1 MKVNYNCL
9 NKESFTLFVRMGGK
23 KKGGKKGKGG
33 DEDRYDPAQMN
44 LILAAQVQSLKERLV
59 LEKERKDKS

>member
-44 LILAAQVQSLKERLV
+44 LILAAQV
-59 LEKERKDKS
+59 